1 MDINNGETESGEV
14 QISPIEDLMR
24 EHGILHRI
32 ILIYRDIIS
41 RLRGEKNYDPFV
53 IYPATLNTSNI
64 AKKFIEDYHQVLEEQ
79 YIFPIFLQNQYQVQ
93 LIQTL
98 LKQHNA
104 ARCLTVKIL
113 QLLTS
118 QFTFSTTQ
126 CLQLVQLLSL
136 YIQMY
141 EPHSARED
149 TVVFPAFHDLVSEGI
164 FKELGK
170 KFEEIEEQKFGENG
184 FLSIVNQISQIEQ
197 LLGIYDLGQ
206 FTPKCNL

>member
-1 MDINNGETESGEV
+1 MDINNRITESEEA

-32 ILIYRDIIS
+32 LLIYSAIIS
-41 RLRGEKNYDPFV
+41 QLMGEKYYDPFV
-53 IYPATLNTSNI
+53 IYSASFNASNI

-79 YIFPIFLQNQYQVQ
+79 FIFPMFLQNQYQIQ

-98 LKQHNA
+98 IKQHNA
-104 ARCLTVKIL
+104 ARCLTMKIL

-118 QFTFSTTQ
+118 HFEFRTPQ
-126 CLQLVQLLSL
+126 CFQLVQLLSS

-149 TVVFPAFHDLVSEGI
+149 TVVFPAFHNLVSEDI
-164 FKELGK
+164 FKELGE
-170 KFEEIEEQKFGENG
+170 KFEEIEEQKFGKNG
-184 FLSIVNQISQIEQ
+184 FQSIVNQVSQIEQ

-206 FTPKCNL
+206 YTPKCNL